1 MATSYT
7 STDKK
12 EKRPP
17 EVVFKTM
24 SCINGIRNGI
34 IEMKSYILILPKPN
48 YYVITIKMS
57 VSFYSKPIPSIIETK
72 VILIKIYSLPTGRII
87 GEFSKENSSVC
98 SGWNIV
104 HIAFQ
109 GECLCDNWK
118 SSFLPFLYF
127 DWRTFSRRVTARWWR
142 HSANNQVSTN

>member
-34 IEMKSYILILPKPN
+34 IEMKSYIYRNYQNLITTL
-48 YYVITIKMS
+48 
-57 VSFYSKPIPSIIETK
+57 
-72 VILIKIYSLPTGRII
+72 LL
-87 GEFSKENSSVC
+87 
-98 SGWNIV
+98 
-104 HIAFQ
+104 
-109 GECLCDNWK
+109 
-118 SSFLPFLYF
+118 
-127 DWRTFSRRVTARWWR
+127 
-142 HSANNQVSTN
+142 

>member
-17 EVVFKTM
+17 EVVLKTM
-24 SCINGIRNGI
+24 SCINGIRNRI

-48 YYVITIKMS
+48 YYVIAIKIP
-57 VSFYSKPIPSIIETK
+57 VSFYSKPIPSIVETK
-72 VILIKIYSLPTGRII
+72 VIPIKIYSLLTGQII

-98 SGWNIV
+98 S
-104 HIAFQ
+104 
-109 GECLCDNWK
+109 
-118 SSFLPFLYF
+118 S
-127 DWRTFSRRVTARWWR
+127 
-142 HSANNQVSTN
+142 